1 MFPKAKS
8 ESGGGDFKPC
18 PEGNHGARLYALVDL
33 GLHEKTW
40 QGETKMK
47 HLVHLGWE
55 LPDEPMEDGRPFTI
69 SARLTYSMH
78 EKATLRKFI
87 EGWRGSKLTD
97 EESVD
102 FDLTKLIGRACM
114 VQVAHRKAANGNTY
128 ADVIA
133 VTSLPKGMQVPPA
146 VNEPLVYSPEYH
158 NQATYERLS
167 AWLKKLLSERI
178 QDAESSGTGPALDD
192 EIPF

>member
-78 EKATLRKFI
+78 
-87 EGWRGSKLTD
+87 WHSTD
-97 EESVD
+97 RRSCDQEWP
-102 FDLTKLIGRACM
+102 
-114 VQVAHRKAANGNTY
+114 HRHWT
-128 ADVIA
+128 V
-133 VTSLPKGMQVPPA
+133 
-146 VNEPLVYSPEYH
+146 
-158 NQATYERLS
+158 
-167 AWLKKLLSERI
+167 
-178 QDAESSGTGPALDD
+178 
-192 EIPF
+192 